1 MMSQKRNGRYYETYE
16 IILNYGNNPDWLVNN
31 KEILIDYIRKHL
43 NKVQVKDLDIR
54 NLNRKD

>member
-16 IILNYGNNPDWLVNN
+16 IILNHGNNPEWLVNN